1 MRYLRIFATLVVA
14 QLISMPLFKATAA
27 TLNRQSIGN
36 WTLAAVS
43 DDSSGQ
49 FAYCTAWVTY
59 NSNIVLSFYIYA
71 DYSWAASFQDQQW
84 KLTPNAQYP
93 VTLTIDRNAAVNV
106 NATAIDATTVAVP
119 LEGSETMFDEFIHGN
134 MLRLSTA
141 GGANLLFRLSDTT
154 KVLPRLLV
162 CARAH
167 ESQAVAQ
174 STNPFA
180 APGANNTAPSQTPP
194 PAPAPPNPQVAN
206 PPPNPQVANPPPQ
219 NPQPVVAPA
228 ALGASPSTD
237 PQAFADVLNQA
248 GVTNYTILSPD
259 QAKQYNADVAWTAGN
274 TAGELLYVDPSQKAT
289 LQGID
294 TALLDGDSKA
304 CSNGKEVANSIMEVS
319 EPKALLIAT
328 NCTTG
333 NQTSYNYYTILL
345 ASTGG
350 FYVLVT
356 HGESADPQA
365 ADAKIR
371 NIVYNILEN

>member
-1 MRYLRIFATLVVA
+1 MRYLRIFAALIVA

-27 TLNRQSIGN
+27 TLSHQSIGN

-43 DDSSGQ
+43 DDSTGQ

-59 NSNIVLSFYIYA
+59 NSSIVLSFYIYE

-84 KLTPNAQYP
+84 KLTPNTQYP
-93 VTLTIDRNAAVNV
+93 VTLTIDRNTPINV

-119 LEGSETMFDEFIHGN
+119 LEGSEATFNQFIHGD
-134 MLRLSTA
+134 MLTLATA

-154 KVLPRLLV
+154 RVLPRLLA

-167 ESQAVAQ
+167 ESQVVAQ

-180 APGANNTAPSQTPP
+180 APAANNATPSQTPP
-194 PAPAPPNPQVAN
+194 PAPAPQNSQPAN
-206 PPPNPQVANPPPQ
+206 PPQAPQATNPQP
-219 NPQPVVAPA
+219 NPQPVDAPA

-248 GVTNYTILSPD
+248 GVANYTILSPD

-274 TAGELLYVDPSQKAT
+274 MVGELLYVDPSQKAT
-289 LQGID
+289 LQGINS
-294 TALLDGDSKA
+294 ALIDGDAKA
-304 CSNGKEVANSIMEVS
+304 CNGKEVTNSIMEAS

-328 NCTTG
+328 NCTTN

-345 ASTGG
+345 ASNGG
-350 FYVLVT
+350 FYVLLT
-356 HGESADPQA
+356 HGEGADPQT
-365 ADAKIR
+365 ADGKIR

>member
-1 MRYLRIFATLVVA
+1 MRYFRIFATLIVA
-14 QLISMPLFKATAA
+14 QLISMPLSKATAA
-27 TLNRQSIGN
+27 TLSHQSIGN

-43 DDSSGQ
+43 DDSTGQ

-59 NSNIVLSFYIYA
+59 NSSIVLSFYIYA

-93 VTLTIDRNAAVNV
+93 VTLTIDRNTPVNV

-119 LEGSETMFDEFIHGN
+119 LEGSEATFNEFIHGD
-134 MLRLSTA
+134 MLTLATA
-141 GGANLLFRLSDTT
+141 GGANLAFRLSDTT
-154 KVLPRLLV
+154 RVLPRLLA

-167 ESQAVAQ
+167 ESQTVAQ

-180 APGANNTAPSQTPP
+180 APAANNAAPSQTPP
-194 PAPAPPNPQVAN
+194 PAPQNPQATN
-206 PPPNPQVANPPPQ
+206 PPQAPQANPPQ

-248 GVTNYTILSPD
+248 GVANYTILSPD

-274 TAGELLYVDPSQKAT
+274 MVGELLYVDPSQKAT
-289 LQGID
+289 LQGINS
-294 TALLDGDSKA
+294 ALLDGDSKA
-304 CSNGKEVANSIMEVS
+304 CSNGKEVANSIMEAS

-328 NCTTG
+328 NCTTN

-345 ASTGG
+345 ASNGG
-350 FYVLVT
+350 FYVLLT
-356 HGESADPQA
+356 HGEGADPQT